1 ALTRAVEEGH
11 ATDGVCEA
19 TITCKGEERVVEYVV
34 TASEGDTGHV
44 ACLTFRD
51 VTERR
56 QVEERLTYLAQ
67 HDPLTAAASRVKFI
81 DSVGRLLAK
90 PEGRFRGASVFLV
103 GLTRL
108 KTVNDTLGHAYGDA
122 LLKQVVARLEL
133 LGPVS
138 VARLEG
144 NAFAIL
150 REGLLGPEAG

>member
-1 ALTRAVEEGH
+1 SRLAEELIAPGLGGADFEAVLPAPFRAALTRAVEEGH

-67 HDPLTAAASRVKFI
+67 HDPLTGAASRVKFI
-81 DSVGRLLAK
+81 DSVGRL
-90 PEGRFRGASVFLV
+90 
-103 GLTRL
+103 
-108 KTVNDTLGHAYGDA
+108 
-122 LLKQVVARLEL
+122 
-133 LGPVS
+133 
-138 VARLEG
+138 
-144 NAFAIL
+144 
-150 REGLLGPEAG
+150 